1 MAVNILTVFGTRPEA
16 IKMVP
21 VIHALNR
28 LGDRVRHRIC
38 VTAQHRGM
46 LDQMLELF
54 SISADYDLNIMT
66 AGQSPME
73 VVARVMDGMEPIFQ
87 IERPD
92 WVLVQGDTTTTMAT
106 ALAASISGINVG
118 HIEAGL
124 RTFDKHQ
131 PFPEE
136 INRMVATSIADLH
149 FAPTAGAKK
158 NLLRERVDE
167 RSVVVTGNPV
177 IDTLFMTL
185 DQLDPVLEGGPL
197 EFIENGTRL
206 LLVTAHR
213 RENFGAPH
221 RDICRALL
229 DIAHLY
235 RDSVQIVYPVH
246 PNPNVH
252 DVAHGLLGHV
262 PNITL
267 LDPLDYRAWVHVMAH
282 STLILTDSGGVQE
295 EAPSLG
301 KPVLILRDVTE
312 RPECVEAGTAL
323 LVGAD
328 RTRIVRATSRLLDD
342 ADAYRRMARV
352 VNLFG
357 DGNAASRITGALL
370 GKRVNDWMPEVKLAG
385 RA

>member
-16 IKMVP
+16 IKMVS
-21 VIHALNR
+21 VIRALTAHS
-28 LGDRVRHRIC
+28 DRVRHRIC

-73 VVARVMDGMEPIFQ
+73 VVARVMDGIEPIFQ

-106 ALAASISGINVG
+106 ALAASISGIKVG

-149 FAPTAGAKK
+149 FAPTYGARS
-158 NLLRERVDE
+158 NLLRERIDE
-167 RSVVVTGNPV
+167 RTIIVTGNPV

-185 DQLDPVLEGGPL
+185 EQLDPGIENDPL
-197 EFIENGTRL
+197 EFIGNGTRL
-206 LLVTAHR
+206 ILVTAHR
-213 RENFGAPH
+213 RENFGRPH
-221 RDICRALL
+221 REICQALL
-229 DIAHLY
+229 DIANLY
-235 RDSVQIVYPVH
+235 QGSVHIIYPVH

-252 DVAHGLLGHV
+252 DVAHGMLGQA

-267 LDPLDYRAWVHVMAH
+267 LDPLDYRSWVHVMAH

-328 RTRIVRATSRLLDD
+328 RGRIVRETSRLLDD
-342 ADAYRRMARV
+342 PDAYRRMAQV
-352 VNLFG
+352 INLYG

-370 GKRVNDWMPEVKLAG
+370 GKRVSDWMPEV
-385 RA
+385 RVIN

>member
-21 VIHALNR
+21 VIRALAAQN
-28 LGDRVRHRIC
+28 GRVRHRIC

-54 SISADYDLNIMT
+54 GITADYDLNIMT

-73 VVARVMDGMEPIFQ
+73 VVARVMDGMDPIFQ

-106 ALAASISGINVG
+106 ALAASISGIKVG

-124 RTFDKHQ
+124 RTFNKHQ

-136 INRMVATSIADLH
+136 INRMIATTIADLH
-149 FAPTAGAKK
+149 FAPTHGARS

-167 RSVVVTGNPV
+167 RSIVVTGNPV

-185 DQLDPVLEGGPL
+185 DQLESDIDNDPL
-197 EFIENGTRL
+197 EFIGNGARL
-206 LLVTAHR
+206 ILVTAHR
-213 RENFGAPH
+213 RENFGRPH
-221 RDICRALL
+221 REICQSLL
-229 DIAHLY
+229 DIATLY
-235 RDSVQIVYPVH
+235 QSSVHIIYPVH

-252 DVAHGLLGHV
+252 DVAHALLDGA

-267 LDPLDYRAWVHVMAH
+267 LDPLDYRSWVHVMAH

-323 LVGAD
+323 LVGAE
-328 RTRIVRATSRLLDD
+328 RKKIVRETSRLLDD
-342 ADAYRRMARV
+342 RNAYRRMAQV
-352 VNLFG
+352 VNLYG
-357 DGNAASRITGALL
+357 DGNAASRIVGALL
-370 GKRVNDWMPEVKLAG
+370 GKRVSDWTPQV
-385 RA
+385 RVVN